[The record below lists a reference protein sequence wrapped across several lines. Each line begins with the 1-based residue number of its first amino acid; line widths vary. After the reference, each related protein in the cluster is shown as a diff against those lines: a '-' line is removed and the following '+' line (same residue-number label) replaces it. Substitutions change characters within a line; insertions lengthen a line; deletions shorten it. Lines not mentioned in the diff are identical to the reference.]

1 MTSPAE
7 RQPVE
12 VVVTGMA
19 LISALGSAFNDEL
32 AAVAARL
39 DAGEVGL
46 VEHPPLGALPGGGLA
61 GVVPQLDLDRFLVRR
76 KDKKLLARPSAL
88 AVAAAGP
95 LVAAWPGPRDELGL
109 FLGVGRE
116 PPDDGE
122 SESTLALS
130 AADGQLDERLLSGPG
145 RDRYPPL
152 LPLKTLPN
160 MAPAHISINLGLM
173 GENAALA
180 GVSGASMAAMRAGVR
195 AVAEGRAPAALVG
208 GADARVDLG
217 SARDRLRVGEPGAPG
232 EGAALLLIE
241 PRAAAVARGAKIYG
255 VIEVLDMD
263 ASAEAPELGAALRPL
278 LGALGAAEAAAA
290 VVWCLAAGRAASLGA
305 ADPGLP
311 PMGLA
316 VRPAGAC

>member
-1 MTSPAE
+1 MSGAGPGA
-7 RQPVE
+7 E

-19 LISALGSAFNDEL
+19 LIGALGAAFNDEL
-32 AAVAARL
+32 AAMAGRL

-46 VEHPPLGALPGGGLA
+46 RPHAPLAALPGGALA
-61 GVVPQLDLDRFLVRR
+61 GVVGPLDLDRFLVRR

-95 LVAAWPGPRDELGL
+95 LVAAWPGDRGELGL
-109 FLGVGRE
+109 YLGVGRE

-122 SESTLALS
+122 SEPTLALS
-130 AADGQLDERLLSGPG
+130 ARDGALDEALLSGPG

-180 GVSGASMAAMRAGVR
+180 GVEGASMAAMRAGVR

-217 SARDRLRVGEPGAPG
+217 SARDRLRVGEAGAPG

-241 PRAAAVARGAKIYG
+241 PRAAAEARGATIYG
-255 VIEVLDMD
+255 ALSVLDLE
-263 ASAEAPELGAALRPL
+263 ASAAAPRLGEALRPL

-290 VVWCLAAGRAASLGA
+290 VVWSLAAGRGGPVGA

-311 PMGLA
+311 PLGLA
-316 VRPAGAC
+316 VRVDGPC